1 VPRLPSAPPPTAK
14 TATISYRVPF
24 YDTDAMRVVHHARYV
39 HYLEL
44 ARIEYL
50 DLHDRPYREYVA
62 EGLHYAVTAVEL
74 RYQQAARYD
83 DRLHVTCWLAWL
95 KRVSLGIGYV
105 VTRDGELIAT
115 ATTEHALVSDD
126 GKLVPIPRAPRR
138 LAAALARG
146 LLAART
152 HRRTMRAAMR
162 RR

>member
-1 VPRLPSAPPPTAK
+1 MPRLPSDPPPGAK

-62 EGLHYAVTAVEL
+62 EGLHFAVTGLEV

-83 DRLHVTCWLAWL
+83 DRLQVTCWLSWL
-95 KRVSLGIGYV
+95 KRVSLAIGYAV
-105 VTRDGELIAT
+105 RRGDELIAT
-115 ATTEHALVSDD
+115 ATTEHALVGDD
-126 GKLVPIPRAPRR
+126 GKLVALPPARRAK
-138 LAAALARG
+138 LAAALAP
-146 LLAART
+146 
-152 HRRTMRAAMR
+152 
-162 RR
+162 

>member
-1 VPRLPSAPPPTAK
+1 VRVPRLPSAPPSSAK
-14 TATISYRVPF
+14 TATIRYRVPF

-62 EGLHYAVTAVEL
+62 EGLHYAVTAVDV

-83 DRLHVTCWLAWL
+83 DRLQVTCWLAWL

-105 VTRDGELIAT
+105 VRRGEELIAS
-115 ATTEHALVSDD
+115 ATTEHALVTDD
-126 GKLVPIPRAPRR
+126 GKLVAIPPARHAC
-138 LAAALARG
+138 LAAALAR
-146 LLAART
+146 
-152 HRRTMRAAMR
+152 
-162 RR
+162 